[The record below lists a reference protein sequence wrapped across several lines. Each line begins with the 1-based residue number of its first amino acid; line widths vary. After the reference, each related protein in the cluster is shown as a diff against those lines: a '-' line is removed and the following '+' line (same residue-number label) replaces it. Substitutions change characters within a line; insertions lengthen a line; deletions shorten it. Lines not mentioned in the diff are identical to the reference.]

1 MIRTLTLAAMAALT
15 FTSAQAASQIVVLK
29 DKTSDQAKA
38 EIAAA
43 ARAVCL
49 REVRGVVY
57 MQEAIATC
65 IEDGRTQAMAEAE
78 VTLAQMKAAE
88 TLAKK

>member
-1 MIRTLTLAAMAALT
+1 
-15 FTSAQAASQIVVLK
+15 VVLK

-49 REVRGVVY
+49 REARGVVY
-57 MQEAIATC
+57 TQEAIATC
-65 IEDGRTQAMAEAE
+65 VKDARTQAMAEAE
-78 VTLAQMKAAE
+78 VTLARMKAAE